1 MAGVGKLLKQAAK
14 MQKRMETL
22 QSELAAKEI
31 EVSSGGGAVKVR
43 VSLSQEV
50 RGIELDPELLK
61 EPKQIIE
68 ESLLEALR
76 EALEQARQQNE
87 AAVNE
92 LTQSLQVPGMPSL
105 F

>member
-14 MQKRMETL
+14 MQKRMEAL
-22 QSELAAKEI
+22 QEELAAQEI

-43 VSLSQEV
+43 VSLSQEL
-50 RGIELDPELLK
+50 RGIDIDPDLLK
-61 EPKQIIE
+61 ESRTIVE
-68 ESLLEALR
+68 ETLLEALK
-76 EALEQARQQNE
+76 EALGQAKERNE

-92 LTQSLQVPGMPSL
+92 ITRSFQVPGMPSL